1 MTSQEC
7 LAVLDAVM
15 AKVGNDEEIESL
27 TADLIDI
34 KAFVGEIDT
43 VVSVLNEDVERLNL
57 KNGNLRSANNELYR
71 RLGQQDEIMKQA
83 QEDMSVVSAINAV
96 I

>member
-7 LAVLDAVM
+7 LAVLDTAM

-34 KAFVGEIDT
+34 KAFVREIDT

>member
-7 LAVLDAVM
+7 LAVLDAAM

-43 VVSVLNEDVERLNL
+43 VVSVLNEDVERLNM

>member
-7 LAVLDAVM
+7 LAVLDSAM

-34 KAFVGEIDT
+34 KAFVGEIDA

>member
-7 LAVLDAVM
+7 LAVLDSAM

-96 I
+96 F

>member
-7 LAVLDAVM
+7 LAVVDAAM

-34 KAFVGEIDT
+34 KAFVGEVDT

>member
-7 LAVLDAVM
+7 LAVLDDAM

>member
-1 MTSQEC
+1 M
-7 LAVLDAVM
+7 
-15 AKVGNDEEIESL
+15 
-27 TADLIDI
+27 IDI

>member
-7 LAVLDAVM
+7 LAVLDSVI

>member
-7 LAVLDAVM
+7 LEILNNAIS
-15 AKVGNDEEIESL
+15 KIGNDEEIESL
-27 TADLIDI
+27 TTDLMDI
-34 KAFVGEIDT
+34 KDFVGGVDLSI
-43 VVSVLNEDVERLNL
+43 SVLNEDVERLNK
-57 KNGNLRSANNELYR
+57 KNGELRSANNELYR
-71 RLGQQDEIMKQA
+71 RLGAQDDIMKQA

>member
-7 LAVLDAVM
+7 LAVLDAAM

-71 RLGQQDEIMKQA
+71 RLGQQDEIMQKA

>member
-7 LAVLDAVM
+7 LAVLDAAM

-34 KAFVGEIDT
+34 KAFVGEVDT

-83 QEDMSVVSAINAV
+83 QEEMSVVSAINAV

>member
-7 LAVLDAVM
+7 LAVLDAAM

-83 QEDMSVVSAINAV
+83 QEDMSVASAINAV

>member
-1 MTSQEC
+1 M
-7 LAVLDAVM
+7 LDSAM

>member
-7 LAVLDAVM
+7 LAVLDSAM
-15 AKVGNDEEIESL
+15 AKVGNDEEIENL

-43 VVSVLNEDVERLNL
+43 VVSVLNEDVERLNM

>member
-7 LAVLDAVM
+7 LTVLDAAM

-34 KAFVGEIDT
+34 KAFVGEVDT

>member
-7 LAVLDAVM
+7 LAVLDAAM

-34 KAFVGEIDT
+34 KAFVGEVDT

-71 RLGQQDEIMKQA
+71 RLGQQDEIMQKA
-83 QEDMSVVSAINAV
+83 KEDMSVVSAINAV

>member
-7 LAVLDAVM
+7 LAMLDSAM

-43 VVSVLNEDVERLNL
+43 VVSVLNEDVERLNM

>member
-7 LAVLDAVM
+7 LAVLDSAM
-15 AKVGNDEEIESL
+15 AKVGDDEEIESL

>member
-7 LAVLDAVM
+7 LAMLDAAM

-34 KAFVGEIDT
+34 KAFVGEVDT

>member
-7 LAVLDAVM
+7 LAVLDAAM

-43 VVSVLNEDVERLNL
+43 VVSVLNEDVERLNV

-83 QEDMSVVSAINAV
+83 QEEMSVVSAINAV

>member
-7 LAVLDAVM
+7 LGVLDSAM

-43 VVSVLNEDVERLNL
+43 VVSVLNEDVERLNV

>member
-7 LAVLDAVM
+7 LAVLDTAM

-34 KAFVGEIDT
+34 KAFVGEVDT

-83 QEDMSVVSAINAV
+83 QEDMSVISAINAV

>member
-7 LAVLDAVM
+7 LAVLDIAM

>member
-7 LAVLDAVM
+7 LAVLDSAM

-34 KAFVGEIDT
+34 KGFVGEIDT

-71 RLGQQDEIMKQA
+71 RLGQQDDIMKQA

>member
-7 LAVLDAVM
+7 LAVLDTAI